1 MEELLTGKQLV
12 INTFKMGIF
21 LIRHID
27 VIDDDDHDCCMT
39 NDELYPEEALTSRN
53 TTN

>member
-1 MEELLTGKQLV
+1 M
-12 INTFKMGIF
+12 
-21 LIRHID
+21 RHID

-39 NDELYPEEALTSRN
+39 NDELYPEGALTPRN

>member
-21 LIRHID
+21 LMRRID
-27 VIDDDDHDCCMT
+27 AIDDDDHDCCMT
-39 NDELYPEEALTSRN
+39 DDELYPEGALTPRN